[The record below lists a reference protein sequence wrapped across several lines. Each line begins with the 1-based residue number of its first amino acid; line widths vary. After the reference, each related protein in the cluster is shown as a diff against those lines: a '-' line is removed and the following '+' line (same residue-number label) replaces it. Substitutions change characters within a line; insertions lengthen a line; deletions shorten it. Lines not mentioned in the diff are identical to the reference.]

1 MSQNNLPHPE
11 ERPAGARLE
20 GRTTSPPIPG
30 AAPARRIELTI
41 AASDAGTRLDR
52 ALQRQL
58 PELSRTRLKQ
68 LILGGRIARDGTVLR
83 DPAQRA
89 GSGASIVV
97 MLPEPD
103 EPSPRAQPIPLDI
116 RFEDEHLIVIDKPA
130 GMVVHPAPGNPEGT
144 LVNALLAHCGPSLS
158 GIGGVR
164 RPGIVH
170 RLDKDTS
177 GLLVAAKTETAHRAL
192 SHDFAARRIERAYS
206 AIVWG
211 VPAPAVGEIAGN
223 IGRSPANRK
232 KMAVVAAARGKPAL
246 TRYRIERRF
255 GAEGIWHASLIE
267 CRLLTGRTHQ
277 IRVHLAH
284 IGHPLIGDPV
294 YGTRAGRALVH
305 LGARAGPA
313 GAAIAGFPRQ
323 ALHARLLGFTHPVT
337 GELLTLDSPL
347 PDDMMGLLANLEL
360 L

>member
-1 MSQNNLPHPE
+1 MQAD
-11 ERPAGARLE
+11 PAK
-20 GRTTSPPIPG
+20 P
-30 AAPARRIELTI
+30 AALSGHRIELTI
-41 AASDAGTRLDR
+41 AASDAGIRLDR
-52 ALQRQL
+52 ALQHQV

-68 LILGGRIARDGTVLR
+68 LILAGHIASDGKVLR
-83 DPAQRA
+83 DPAERA
-89 GSGASIVV
+89 RAGASIVV
-97 MLPEPD
+97 VLPEPD
-103 EPSPRAQPIPLDI
+103 EPSPRAQSIALDI

-177 GLLVAAKTETAHRAL
+177 GLLVAAKTEAAHHAL
-192 SHDFAARRIERAYS
+192 SQGFSRRVVERAYS

-211 VPAPAVGEIAGN
+211 VPAPPTGEIAGN
-223 IGRSPANRK
+223 IGRSAVNRK
-232 KMAVVAAARGKPAL
+232 KMAVVADARGKPAV
-246 TRYRIERRF
+246 TRYRVERRF
-255 GAEGIWHASLIE
+255 ADHASLIE

-294 YGTRAGRALVH
+294 YGTRSGRSVARMGPI
-305 LGARAGPA
+305 GAE
-313 GAAIAGFPRQ
+313 IATFARQ

-337 GELLTLDSPL
+337 GEYLSFDSKVPG
-347 PDDMMGLLANLEL
+347 DMMDLLFSLERL
-360 L
+360 